1 MNPYMLQTIE
11 VMNLLINSTNT
22 TAENKRMAENIISRL
37 LKEIDKT
44 TLEITASNLGL
55 I

>member
-1 MNPYMLQTIE
+1 MNPYLLQTIE
-11 VMNLLINSTNT
+11 VMNLIINSTNST
-22 TAENKRMAENIISRL
+22 PENKKLAEDIMNRL
-37 LKEIDKT
+37 LNDLNKT